1 MFLDVDDV
9 WKKYPGTEALRGVTL
24 RAKKGTVVGVLGP
37 NGAGKSTLFR
47 IIATVTRPSRGQVTI
62 DGILAGL
69 ETRKITAFLPEVN
82 PFYEWMK
89 VMEQMEFLAAFY
101 EGWDMAKT
109 RDLLR
114 FLDLPENSK
123 IGALSKGQQGKLKMA
138 FAFSWPARLVLM
150 DEPFGGIDPPT
161 RKKILSTFFSEFRYG
176 DQTIVLST
184 HIVNEIEEFV
194 DDVVFLNN
202 GEVALAGS
210 ADSLREQKGKSLE
223 GLFDEVA
230 G

>member
-1 MFLDVDDV
+1 MFLTVEDV
-9 WKKYPGTEALRGVTL
+9 WKKYPGTWALKGVTL
-24 RAKKGTVVGVLGP
+24 GAEKGRVLGVLGP

-47 IIATVTRPSRGQVTI
+47 IISTVTRPTRGRVTI
-62 DGILAGL
+62 DDVPAGL
-69 ETRKITAFLPEVN
+69 DTRKITAFLPEVN

-101 EGWDMAKT
+101 DGWDMAKT
-109 RDLLR
+109 RELLR
-114 FLDLPENSK
+114 FLDLPEKTK

-194 DDVVFLNN
+194 EDVVFLNK
-202 GEVALAGS
+202 GEVAIAGS
-210 ADSLREQKGKSLE
+210 ADRLREEKGKSLE
-223 GLFDEVA
+223 GMFDEVA